1 MLWLLEEWRWPT
13 EYCWSQW
20 CGRQATSIRRG
31 PDWLECHGFVLDK
44 GLAIGVI

>member
-1 MLWLLEEWRWPT
+1 MVRSAGHVNTP
-13 EYCWSQW
+13 
-20 CGRQATSIRRG
+20 G